1 MKGVLITGGSGLI
14 GRSLTAHCINTGT
27 KVHHLSRN
35 VTSRGIPTFRWNPDK
50 HEVDPDCLEGMETII
65 HLAGESVAGG
75 RWTAARKRWI
85 LSSRVNGLRT
95 LKAVLLQREHRVR
108 TVITAS
114 GVGYYGFCPPDNPV
128 TENSP
133 AGADFL
139 AEVCRQWEG
148 EAESFT
154 DLGLR
159 VAAVRIG
166 LVLSAQ
172 GGALPALMRPIRWGV
187 GAPLGSGRQGCS
199 WIHIDDLCSVF
210 LHLANNNS
218 LSGPFNA
225 VSPYPCT
232 NAELTRQVAL
242 VLKRPLW
249 LPPVPGFVLRAVL
262 GEMAGLVLGGAFVSA
277 DRLVRSGFR
286 FRYSHL
292 REALQSLVG

>member
-14 GRSLTAHCINTGT
+14 GRSLTVHCLSAG
-27 KVHHLSRN
+27 VRVYHLSRKTTISG
-35 VTSRGIPTFRWNPDK
+35 VKTFEWNPDRG
-50 HEVDPDCLEGMETII
+50 EIDRTSLEGVDTII

-75 RWTAARKRWI
+75 RWTAARKRRI
-85 LSSRVNGLRT
+85 LSSRVEGLRT
-95 LKAVLLQREHRVR
+95 LRAALAER
-108 TVITAS
+108 THQIKTLITAS
-114 GVGYYGFCPPDNPV
+114 GVGYYGFCPEDNPV

-133 AGADFL
+133 PGTDFL

-154 DLGLR
+154 GLGLR

-199 WIHIDDLCSVF
+199 WIHINDLCAVF
-210 LHLANNNS
+210 LHLAGNNS

-225 VSPYPCT
+225 VSPEACT

-262 GEMAGLVLGGAFVSA
+262 GEMAGMVLGGAFVSA
-277 DRLVRSGFR
+277 DRLVQSGFR
-286 FRYSHL
+286 FRYTHL
-292 REALQSLVG
+292 GEALQSLVG